1 MTMLLDSI
9 SCDIES
15 DMLST
20 GRLPRQFTYTRL
32 VNGSASICRDL
43 SYIGYDG
50 LSLTHTGD
58 IIRHRPLIIN
68 RSTGLIHANNVQ
80 HSIEESGLDF
90 VTVNT
95 FNRQFQLF
103 TVELLLEVFY
113 GLTFVNVDTMNE
125 YLLDS
130 NDVTSYDLIVDDV
143 LKCVPVTDHCRYA
156 EYFITYIPGV

>member
-20 GRLPRQFTYTRL
+20 SRLPRQFTYTRL

-58 IIRHRPLIIN
+58 IIRHRPLIVD
-68 RSTGLIHANNVQ
+68 RHTGLIHANNVQ

-130 NDVTSYDLIVDDV
+130 NDVTLYDLIVDDV
-143 LKCVPVTDHCRYA
+143 LKCVPMTDHCRYA

>member
-1 MTMLLDSI
+1 MTILLNSI

-58 IIRHRPLIIN
+58 IIRHRPLIVD

-113 GLTFVNVDTMNE
+113 GLTFVSADTKCE

-143 LKCVPVTDHCRYA
+143 LKCVPTINRCRYA
-156 EYFITYIPGV
+156 EYFTTYIPGV

>member
-20 GRLPRQFTYTRL
+20 SRLPRQFTYTRL

-50 LSLTHTGD
+50 QSMTHTGD
-58 IIRHRPLIIN
+58 IIRHRPLIVD
-68 RSTGLIHANNVQ
+68 RHTGLIHANNVQ

-113 GLTFVNVDTMNE
+113 GLTFVSIETMNE

-143 LKCVPVTDHCRYA
+143 LKCVPMTDHCRYA

>member
-20 GRLPRQFTYTRL
+20 SRLPRQFTYTRL

-58 IIRHRPLIIN
+58 IIRHRPLIID

-80 HSIEESGLDF
+80 HSIEESGVDLI
-90 VTVNT
+90 TVNT
-95 FNRQFQLF
+95 FNSQFQLL
-103 TVELLLEVFY
+103 TVQLLLEVFY
-113 GLTFVNVDTMNE
+113 GLTFVSNDTMNE
-125 YLLDS
+125 YLADS

-143 LKCVPVTDHCRYA
+143 LKCVPMTDHCRYA

>member
-20 GRLPRQFTYTRL
+20 SRLPRQFTYTRL

-50 LSLTHTGD
+50 QSMTHTGD
-58 IIRHRPLIIN
+58 IIRHRPLIVD
-68 RSTGLIHANNVQ
+68 RHTGLIHANNVQ

-130 NDVTSYDLIVDDV
+130 NDVTLYDLIVDDV
-143 LKCVPVTDHCRYA
+143 LKCVPMTDHCRYA

>member
-1 MTMLLDSI
+1 MTILLDSI

-20 GRLPRQFTYTRL
+20 SRLPRQFTYTRL
-32 VNGSASICRDL
+32 VNGSPSICRDL

-58 IIRHRPLIIN
+58 IIRHRPLIID

-90 VTVNT
+90 VTINT

-113 GLTFVNVDTMNE
+113 GLTFVSVDTKCE

-143 LKCVPVTDHCRYA
+143 LKCVPMIDHCRYA